1 MSTFIPPTPA
11 VTKSAE
17 QHEEPSEQDS
27 FNHLLFKV
35 LRLTSEQVQDLNDW
49 MKHRGIPNVHE
60 IIVQNFRNPHELKND
75 LQFIRDDQSC
85 YIQSNVMVSLSLM
98 TIYIKHLRYLA
109 KAKHFG
115 PFYYI
120 QIDPQDYDEWRIETP
135 EEEIHFHTPSK
146 LGSPAT
152 PRSMATSVASES
164 YITLTNFKKGIKRD
178 ASAYPIFKNERYYN
192 TFIRHFKA
200 TAKAQGLSTLRDP
213 NFTPGSDEYEQQLFQ
228 EQQDFLYSV
237 LISSLKTDFSE
248 ALVKDHEGDAQL
260 ILELLHEHHTG
271 NSQYSRSEINRITKY
286 LTNIK
291 LDDTW
296 RGTNESFL
304 MHYNDQLR
312 LLDSLVDPEEKLP
325 DNTRVT
331 FLESAVESV
340 PDLRPVKITD
350 NVLQAQL
357 DSTRPITYKS
367 YFDLLKDA
375 AFHLDQATKRGN
387 KIRRT
392 NVHFSGPND
401 EGDHQNPLSDDLQ
414 AIQQEDVCSEPPE
427 PLSYSVFQS
436 HFQGSSTSS
445 TQKIFLPKHIW
456 EKLSKDQQQMIIDHN
471 RSLPKSG
478 SSSILT
484 PNKSPSPLPHKPTP
498 QQTAKSQQVHTHQ
511 SDESTADST
520 KIETTPSD
528 PLLAMVHQSIHTSD
542 DDPSDIT
549 KVLSAKRSRQI
560 QVCKHYIFQHA
571 NHTNNQLVDRGANGG
586 LAGSDMRVIYK
597 THHKINI
604 SGIDNHEVNGLD
616 VVTAATLLNTSL
628 GKVIGIFNE
637 YAHLGKGSS
646 IHSSGQLEWFKTHV
660 DDKSIKVGGTQL
672 ITTLDGY
679 SVPLLIKDGLAYA
692 TSLGRP
698 TDHDMDSYPH
708 VFFTSP
714 DEWDPSVLDH
724 DPPPL
729 DGLDPSQMFDQPFGD
744 PMFDAYGDF
753 NERIIANLNI
763 LLDAPPED
771 CRSYTANLHQSSSQ
785 EPDWNALRPFF
796 AWTSPSS
803 IQDTFNVTT
812 RHGIA
817 PHTQDY
823 IKKHFKSRNPVF
835 NIPRRSEAV
844 ATDTIFSDTPA
855 VDDGS
860 TMAQFFCGRDTLVC
874 DAYGIKSTKQF
885 INTLSDNI
893 RKRGAMDT
901 LISDGGKY
909 EISKRVTDLLRSLFI
924 KDYQSEPYHQ
934 HQNKAE
940 NRFGLAKRYTNTV
953 MNTSGCPAC
962 CWLLCLLYTCVGL
975 NHLAS
980 PTLQGICP
988 VQALEGTTPDISFL
1002 LHFSFYEPIYYRI
1015 DSSEPD
1021 LNFPSSSNEKK
1032 GYWVGFADNQGDSLT
1047 WRILTEATQKI
1058 IIRSGVR
1065 SALRTTTNQRLASS
1079 SGEGTTLPFPI
1090 PYLQQ
1095 SSNSLP
1101 LDPIDA
1107 STSNF
1112 EHFVKSQSGE
1122 DEDHPIPMTNID
1134 IPNLLGRSFLLSP
1147 EDNGERYMAKII
1159 DIDDHGQHLED
1170 IKFKLKTSKD
1180 QAEEI
1185 MSYNQL
1191 MDYIQKGTNAEED
1204 PDSLFK
1210 FRDIVAHQGPLES
1223 TDPNHKGSKY
1233 NVMVEWESGE
1243 ITYEPLALISKDDPI
1258 TCAVYAK
1265 KHDLL
1270 DTTGWKHLK
1279 RYAKTSKRFIRAV
1292 KQSRIRQVRA
1302 SARYQHGFQV
1312 PRDYN
1317 DAMRLDKENGNTHW
1331 QDAMDLELTQIHEYK
1346 VFRDTGKAK
1355 FHNGKVV
1362 TPDGFQKIRVH
1373 FVYAVKHDGRFK
1385 ARLVADG
1392 HLTKEPVESIY
1403 SGVVSLRSLRM
1414 VVFLSQLN
1422 NLEIWGADVG
1432 NAYLEAYTDEKL
1444 CIMAGPEFKELQGH
1458 LLIMVK
1464 ALYGTR
1470 SGGARW
1476 HDRLFDILQELKFKP
1491 SKADPDVWMRPEP
1504 GGTCYEYI
1512 AVYVDDLAIAAKDPQ
1527 AFCNELKR
1535 KYNLKLKGV
1544 GPLEYHLGCTYKKD
1558 PDGTL
1563 AADPRRYVNKILESY
1578 ERMFNEKPRKSRPP
1592 LEGGDH
1598 PELDTSELCDD
1609 HQTKQF
1615 QTLIGQLQ
1623 WLISLGRFD
1632 IAVHVM
1638 SLSRFRAQPRKGHL
1652 DRAKRIVGY
1661 LLFLPD
1667 GAIRFRT
1674 GEPDFSSLK
1683 DQEYDWTRSVYSG
1696 ACEQIPHDIPEPL
1709 GKHVQT
1715 THYVDANL
1723 HHDLATGK
1731 AVTAVLHFLN
1741 QTPIDAYTKR
1751 QSTVETATYGSEFVA
1766 ARTAVDQIIDI
1777 RTTLRYLGVPI
1788 RDMSYMF
1795 GDNRSV
1801 VTSST
1806 IPNSTISKRHHLASY
1821 HRVREAIA
1829 AKFISFH
1836 WKDGKSNP
1844 ADILSKHWEF
1854 ATVWPMLKP
1863 ILFWRGDPATQLK
1876 GSDRIPS
1883 TTPGAEPPRG
1893 AKDSGS
1899 ARSHSTHLETSS
1911 QKRP

>member
-11 VTKSAE
+11 ANKSAE
-17 QHEEPSEQDS
+17 QHGEPSEQDS

-60 IIVQNFRNPHELKND
+60 VIAQNFRKPHALEDD
-75 LQFIRDDQSC
+75 LQFIREDKPC
-85 YIQSNVMVSLSLM
+85 YIQSNVMISLSLM
-98 TIYIKHLRYLA
+98 ITYIKHLRYSA
-109 KAKHFG
+109 KTKYFG
-115 PFYYI
+115 SFYYI
-120 QIDPQDYDEWRIETP
+120 QIDPQDYDEWCTTPP
-135 EEEIHFHTPSK
+135 EEEVHFQTPSK

-200 TAKAQGLSTLRDP
+200 TAKAQGLNSLMDP

-228 EQQDFLYSV
+228 DQQDFLYSV

-260 ILELLHEHHTG
+260 IIELLHEHHTG

-312 LLDSLVDPEEKLP
+312 LLDSLVDSDEKLP

-340 PDLRPVKITD
+340 PDLRRVKITD

-357 DSTRPITYKS
+357 DSTRPITYRS

-375 AFHLDQATKRGN
+375 AFHLDQATKRGS

-392 NVHFSGPND
+392 NVHFSGPNNED
-401 EGDHQNPLSDDLQ
+401 DHQNLLSDDHQ
-414 AIQQEDVCSEPPE
+414 VIQQEDVCSEPPE

-445 TQKIFLPKHIW
+445 TQKIFLPKPIW

-478 SSSILT
+478 SSSIST

-498 QQTAKSQQVHTHQ
+498 QQTEKSQQVHTHQ
-511 SDESTADST
+511 SDESTADTT

-542 DDPSDIT
+542 DDASDIT

-597 THHKINI
+597 THRKINI

-660 DDKSIKVGGTQL
+660 DEKSIKVGGTQL

-698 TDHDMDSYPH
+698 TDQDMDTYPH

-729 DGLDPSQMFDQPFGD
+729 DGLDPSQVLDQPFGD

-771 CRSYTANLHQSSSQ
+771 YGSYIANLHQGSSQ
-785 EPDWNALRPFF
+785 GPDWNALRPFF

-812 RHGIA
+812 RHGTA
-817 PHTQDY
+817 PYTQDY

-835 NIPRRSEAV
+835 NIPRRNETV

-924 KDYQSEPYHQ
+924 QDYQSEPYHQ

-962 CWLLCLLYTCVGL
+962 CWLLCLQYICVVL

-1002 LHFSFYEPIYYRI
+1002 LHFSFYEPVYYRI

-1047 WRILTEATQKI
+1047 WRILTEDTQKI

-1090 PYLQQ
+1090 PYPKQ

-1101 LDPIDA
+1101 LDPLDA
-1107 STSNF
+1107 STPNF
-1112 EHFVKSQSGE
+1112 EQFVKSQSGE
-1122 DEDHPIPMTNID
+1122 DEDHPIPMANID
-1134 IPNLLGRSFLLSP
+1134 IPNLLGRSFLLPP
-1147 EDNGERYMAKII
+1147 EDNGECHMAKII
-1159 DIDDHGQHLED
+1159 DIDDHEQPLED
-1170 IKFKLKTSKD
+1170 IKFKLKINKD
-1180 QAEEI
+1180 QTEEI

-1191 MDYIQKGTNAEED
+1191 MDYIQKGTDAEED

-1210 FRDIVAHQGPLES
+1210 FRDIIAHQGPLES
-1223 TDPNHKGSKY
+1223 TDPNHRGSKY

-1243 ITYEPLALISKDDPI
+1243 VTYEPLTLISKDDPI

-1279 RYAKTSKRFIRAV
+1279 RYAKTSKRLIRAV
-1292 KQSRIRQVRA
+1292 KQSRIRKVRA

-1312 PRDYN
+1312 PKDYN

-1346 VFRDTGKAK
+1346 VFKDTGKAK

-1527 AFCNELKR
+1527 AFCNELKK

-1578 ERMFNEKPRKSRPP
+1578 ERMFKEKPRKSRPP

-1598 PELDTSELCDD
+1598 PELDTSELCDE

-1623 WLISLGRFD
+1623 WLISLGCFD

-1674 GEPDFSSLK
+1674 GESDFSS
-1683 DQEYDWTRSVYSG
+1683 
-1696 ACEQIPHDIPEPL
+1696 
-1709 GKHVQT
+1709 
-1715 THYVDANL
+1715 
-1723 HHDLATGK
+1723 
-1731 AVTAVLHFLN
+1731 
-1741 QTPIDAYTKR
+1741 
-1751 QSTVETATYGSEFVA
+1751 
-1766 ARTAVDQIIDI
+1766 
-1777 RTTLRYLGVPI
+1777 
-1788 RDMSYMF
+1788 
-1795 GDNRSV
+1795 
-1801 VTSST
+1801 
-1806 IPNSTISKRHHLASY
+1806 
-1821 HRVREAIA
+1821 
-1829 AKFISFH
+1829 
-1836 WKDGKSNP
+1836 
-1844 ADILSKHWEF
+1844 
-1854 ATVWPMLKP
+1854 
-1863 ILFWRGDPATQLK
+1863 
-1876 GSDRIPS
+1876 
-1883 TTPGAEPPRG
+1883 
-1893 AKDSGS
+1893 
-1899 ARSHSTHLETSS
+1899 
-1911 QKRP
+1911 